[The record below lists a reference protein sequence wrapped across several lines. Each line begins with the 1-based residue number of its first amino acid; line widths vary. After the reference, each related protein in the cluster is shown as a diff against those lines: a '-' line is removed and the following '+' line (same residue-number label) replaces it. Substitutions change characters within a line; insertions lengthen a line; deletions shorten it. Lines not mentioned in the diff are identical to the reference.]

1 MKRVQESIQA
11 IIPAVIPGEG
21 LLIECFNVGSP
32 EAAFRQGGNVR
43 QIFCVIQNG
52 AEQRS
57 HSVSPGKGTPFI
69 K

>member
-32 EAAFRQGGNVR
+32 EVAFRQGGNVR

-52 AEQRS
+52 AE
-57 HSVSPGKGTPFI
+57 
-69 K
+69 